1 MSKPLYFLLFLFS
14 SIVFSQKATQSIE
27 VKEYIL
33 KNGLTVML
41 SENSESSNIY
51 GVVAVKAGG
60 KNDPKDA
67 TGIAHYLEHVL
78 FKGTQ
83 ELGTTDYESERVYLD
98 SISKLYEKLSKTSLE
113 EKRYAIQ
120 KEINRISIKASQY
133 AIPNELDKLLK
144 QMGGLDINAFTNEDY
159 TAYYNSFPPNQ
170 INRWLEIYSHRFQNP
185 VFRLFQSELETV
197 YEEKNISMDDPFEN
211 VFEEVAKH
219 VYKKH
224 PYGQQTI
231 LGKVEHLKNPSL
243 QKMYDFF
250 NTYYVA
256 NNMVLALSGDFNSE
270 MVIPLIEQT
279 FGKLRSGKIPDFPEF
294 KEEPFNKR
302 ELVEKKLTPIKL
314 GAIVFRSP
322 REGDKDNLTFEMALE
337 TLYNYEETGYLN
349 KLRDEGKLMEAGL
362 FEIGNIDYGATAV
375 YFIPKLIGQKLDA
388 AEKIILEQIE
398 RLKKGEFSDQYV
410 EALKINKLKEISY
423 NWESN
428 ESRALEMVE
437 AFMQEKKWKDYYEN
451 YEMIENINKEA
462 IVQVAN
468 KYFGDNYLC
477 FYSKMGSPKKEKLDK
492 PGYKPQ
498 VSNTNSSSSYS
509 KKLLEIEPFQYQAKY
524 VDYDTDTEKANLG
537 DNISIIKT
545 KNPFNNVFDLKIKFG
560 IGIYKIPEIR
570 FLGNYLSLLGTDK
583 YSVGELKEAFHQL
596 GSTYYF
602 NATENNVSLIVSGI
616 ESNLEKILV
625 LTEELINN
633 LVFDEVK
640 VSQAVEEFK
649 TQRKLN
655 LEQPIFLAQTLNEYA
670 LLGNKAP
677 RLRELTKKEIKKL
690 KAERLKNAYNSI
702 LNYEKTIHFVGNTG
716 LSQLK
721 LLCDKYLNTE
731 KKLKDKEPFVIFD
744 RQKPSKNKIYIL
756 NNKKSIQSHIVFNIE
771 GSERSNSKANYS
783 NAFNSYFGSDM
794 SSIVFQEIREFR
806 SLAYSTFAQY
816 SLAPMEG
823 ENNSFIGYVGCQADK
838 TIESV
843 KVMND
848 LILNMPEKP
857 ERLEMIKSSL
867 IESSKT
873 SKPSFRN
880 LIERIESWKRQGFD
894 DDPNKLLLEQYN
906 NLSFKSIVDFYKAEI
921 QNKPMIITIVGD
933 VSRFN
938 LEELKR
944 YGEIIMVKKSDLFI
958 N

>member
-1 MSKPLYFLLFLFS
+1 MSKALYFLLFLLS
-14 SIVFSQKATQSIE
+14 SSVFSQKTNSSIE
-27 VKEYIL
+27 VKEYVL
-33 KNGLTVML
+33 ENGLTVML
-41 SENSESSNIY
+41 SENDESSNIY
-51 GVVAVKAGG
+51 GVVGVKAGG

-78 FKGTQ
+78 FKGTE
-83 ELGTTDYESERVYLD
+83 ELGTTDYKSEKVFLD
-98 SISKLYEKLSKTSLE
+98 SISKLYENLSKTKSEDERLI
-113 EKRYAIQ
+113 IQ
-120 KEINRISIKASQY
+120 KEINRISIKASEF

-170 INRWLEIYSHRFQNP
+170 INRWLELYSHRFQKP

-211 VFEEVAKH
+211 VFEEIAKN

-224 PYGQQTI
+224 PYGQQTV

-256 NNMVLALSGDFNSE
+256 NNMVLALSGDFDSE
-270 MVIPLIEQT
+270 IVMPIIEKT
-279 FGKLRSGKIPDFPEF
+279 FGKLNSGQIPVFPDY
-294 KEEPFNKR
+294 KEAPFNER

-322 REGDKDNLTFEMALE
+322 KQGHEDNLTFEMALE

-362 FEIGNIDYGATAV
+362 FEIGNIDYGATAI

-388 AEKIILEQIE
+388 AEKIIINQIE
-398 RLKKGEFSDQYV
+398 KLKKGEFSNLYV
-410 EALKINKLKEISY
+410 EALKINKQKEISY
-423 NWESN
+423 KWESN
-428 ESRALEMVE
+428 EDRALEMVE
-437 AFMQEKKWKDYYEN
+437 AFMQEKNWKDYYEN
-451 YEMIENINKEA
+451 YEAVETISKDD

-468 KYFGDNYLC
+468 KYFGNNYLS
-477 FYSKMGSPKKEKLDK
+477 FHSKMGSPKKEKLDK
-492 PGYKPQ
+492 PDYRPQ
-498 VSNTNSSSSYS
+498 LSNNNISSSYS
-509 KKLLEIEPFQYQAKY
+509 KKLLEIEPFEYESKY
-524 VDYDTDTEKANLG
+524 VDFEKDIEKTSIS
-537 DNISIIKT
+537 DNFSIIKT
-545 KNPFNNVFDLKIKFG
+545 KNPFNNVFDLEIKFG
-560 IGIYKIPEIR
+560 VGLYKIPEIR
-570 FLGNYLSLLGTDK
+570 FLGSYLSLLGTDK
-583 YSVGELKEAFHQL
+583 YSVAELKEAFHEL

-602 NATENNVSLIVSGI
+602 NATENTVSLIISGI

-625 LTEELINN
+625 LSEQLINN
-633 LVFDEVK
+633 LVFDESK
-640 VSQAVEEFK
+640 VSQTIEEFK

-677 RLRELTKKEIKKL
+677 RLRELKKKEIKKL
-690 KAERLKNAYNSI
+690 KAERLKNAFNNI
-702 LNYEKTIHFVGNTG
+702 LNYEKTIHFVGNTE
-716 LSQLK
+716 LSELK
-721 LLCDKYLNTE
+721 LLCDKYLNQ
-731 KKLKDKEPFVIFD
+731 KKNLIDKEPLVILG
-744 RQKPSKNKIYIL
+744 RQKPNKNKIYIL

-771 GSERSNSKANYS
+771 GSERSNSKAYFS
-783 NAFNSYFGSDM
+783 NAFNSYFGNDM

-806 SLAYSTFAQY
+806 SLAYATFANY
-816 SLAPMEG
+816 NLAPKEG
-823 ENNSFIGYVGCQADK
+823 ENNFFLGYVGCQADK

-843 KVMND
+843 KVMTD
-848 LILNMPEKP
+848 LIVNMPEKP
-857 ERLEMIKSSL
+857 ERIEMIKSSL

-873 SKPSFRN
+873 SKPGFRD
-880 LIERIESWKRQGFD
+880 LIETTESWKRQGFQN
-894 DDPNKLLLEQYN
+894 DPNKLFLKQYSD
-906 NLSFKSIVDFYKAEI
+906 LSFDSIVDFYKAEI

-938 LEELKR
+938 IDQLKS
-944 YGEIIMVKKSDLFI
+944 YGEIIMVKQSDLFV